1 MGQWLRGSS
10 GRRSVAEEGG
20 VLDRKV
26 NPGRS
31 EPAVLDVDP
40 CQDSLDANI
49 GVRGRGQQPVVLS
62 AKVKVPGKRDGR
74 ERAECRSWKEAALL
88 HDGEVKYACASVRH
102 ETCPRHLAERGPPL
116 DCRCRRK

>member
-1 MGQWLRGSS
+1 MGQWLRG
-10 GRRSVAEEGG
+10 RFRKKSVAEEGG

-49 GVRGRGQQPVVLS
+49 GVRSRGQQPVVS
-62 AKVKVPGKRDGR
+62 SVKVKVPGKRDGR

-88 HDGEVKYACASVRH
+88 RDGEVKIRLCSCQ
-102 ETCPRHLAERGPPL
+102 T
-116 DCRCRRK
+116 